1 MNTKSLPAHFSDSNK
16 SSIAEANLAFYNRMK
31 PKPFATTMSVI
42 SSERDSLSSEIE
54 NKRIL
59 KKVQEAIQ
67 KKQHS
72 QEMQHRRND
81 YQKRRNTKNK
91 KTVSGPPGE
100 ISTWQ
105 LDKRNK
111 RGYYKE
117 FSSDDYEK
125 TCQVKKSER
134 RKDIQEDRRE
144 KFEITRLPSKSML
157 DLSALSWRERQHMRN
172 LENRLSG
179 GQKMGI

>member
-1 MNTKSLPAHFSDSNK
+1 MNTKSLPAQFSDSNK

-59 KKVQEAIQ
+59 KKVQEEMQ
-67 KKQHS
+67 RKQNS
-72 QEMQHRRND
+72 LEMQHRRND
-81 YQKRRNTKNK
+81 YQKRRNLKNK

-105 LDKRNK
+105 LEKRNQ

-125 TCQVKKSER
+125 HCHVKKSDR
-134 RKDIQEDRRE
+134 RKVIQDDKYKLSRQA
-144 KFEITRLPSKSML
+144 SNSML
-157 DLSALSWRERQHMRN
+157 DLSKLSWRDKQHMKN
-172 LENRLSG
+172 LENRLSA
-179 GQKMGI
+179 GQNISAGI